1 MRLVFTPI
9 ANPHWRKAMRT
20 LMLAG
25 AAALVIATVPA
36 ALGAQSQAPEAAPT
50 VTQSAASVEPVPET
64 ANQANADA
72 PPLPT
77 TEEVIP
83 GDTPSE
89 PDRLVTTH
97 HGNMQPPPATAL
109 NKTYPV
115 CTRDLQDDCRNRGE
129 GDDTALG
136 G

>member
-1 MRLVFTPI
+1 
-9 ANPHWRKAMRT
+9 MRT
-20 LMLAG
+20 LTLAG
-25 AAALVIATVPA
+25 AAALALAAVPA
-36 ALGAQSQAPEAAPT
+36 ALVAQDRAPEPAPHGVQPAPAVAPAT
-50 VTQSAASVEPVPET
+50 GPAPET

-83 GDTPSE
+83 GDAPGE
-89 PDRLVTTH
+89 PDTLVTTH

-109 NKTYPV
+109 NKTYPL
-115 CTRDLQDDCRNRGE
+115 CTRDVQDDCRNPGE
-129 GDDTALG
+129 GEDTALG